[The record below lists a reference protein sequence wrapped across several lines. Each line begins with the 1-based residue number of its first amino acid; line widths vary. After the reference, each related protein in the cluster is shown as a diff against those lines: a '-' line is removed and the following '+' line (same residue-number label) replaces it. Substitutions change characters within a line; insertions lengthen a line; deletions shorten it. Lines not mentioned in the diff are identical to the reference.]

1 MSKIPRSIIVYQ
13 GSLFGGAGNCWS
25 VPVFVFNSEFNDAQA
40 GDEDR
45 IPVDGNPHPLS
56 GQQDQLH
63 QPQPVSDNLEDLDEM
78 QQANM
83 DECWEPIHL
92 PDAAA
97 TANLNGVWQT
107 WPEQQCI
114 PVPQAELQKVEE
126 SANNLVQEAML

>member
-1 MSKIPRSIIVYQ
+1 MSKIPRSIIGYQ

-63 QPQPVSDNLEDLDEM
+63 QPQPVFDNLQDLGEM

-83 DECWEPIHL
+83 DECW
-92 PDAAA
+92 
-97 TANLNGVWQT
+97 
-107 WPEQQCI
+107 
-114 PVPQAELQKVEE
+114 
-126 SANNLVQEAML
+126 